1 MGKALYRFLSR
12 NETTSILPA
21 TEEERLF
28 EVVLVLGDAYEYDL
42 ADAEA
47 KAGAKG
53 RKKFASVSD
62 FPKFGQAVK
71 QKAIEYKE
79 VAGYRRLCS
88 APSFT
93 HGLVMAAR
101 VKRHYT
107 HAPWFK
113 IQTLLEML
121 ASHGAVSEGNVP
133 DKDS

>member
-1 MGKALYRFLSR
+1 MRKAVYRFLLR

-21 TEEERLF
+21 TDEERLL
-28 EVVLVLGDAYEYDL
+28 EVVHVLRDAYEDDL

-47 KAGAKG
+47 KAGANG

-71 QKAIEYKE
+71 EKAIEYKE

-93 HGLVMAAR
+93 HGLVMASR

-107 HAPWFK
+107 HAPWFRT
-113 IQTLLEML
+113 QSLLEML
-121 ASHGAVSEGNVP
+121 ASHGAVSNGNLP